1 MLTELIYVG
10 VHMAECI
17 FEFIKVIGVE
27 WHFNIQAKNNVLQ
40 FRCSSCI

>member
-1 MLTELIYVG
+1 MPFGGTVIVLKKKANGMLTELIYVG

-27 WHFNIQAKNNVLQ
+27 
-40 FRCSSCI
+40 